1 MGLSHGHFVCDG
13 EQRMTN
19 LYLSL
24 LQALG
29 IEQESFADS
38 TGSLNCPVFG

>member
-1 MGLSHGHFVCDG
+1 VEFE

-19 LYLSL
+19 LSVSL